1 MEIRVE
7 PSLPPVDLRW
17 DVVRR
22 VAQSASFQRSPRLRE
37 LLTYICE
44 RALQNRPQDL
54 REQVIGCLVFGR
66 KADYSPG
73 DDNIVR
79 VEVRQLRK
87 RLEEYFG
94 AEGKNDPFVILI
106 PKGAYIPVF
115 EPRDVQP
122 STPQPPRHDDV
133 EAAPTIRPSR
143 DWRRWAIGAATL
155 ALALAVCCLWLWTAN
170 QAVARTTAPSA
181 IDRTAL
187 WQYLFNPQRGTNIVC
202 ADSSLVVAEALLS
215 RTVTLDEYI
224 SRDYLKP
231 ADRSEDIQHALLA
244 IPNWQFTDLADARLV
259 QRLFRLNADHW
270 DKAAIRSAKTMQI
283 QDFTGGNAVLL
294 GSNRSNPWNRLF
306 EPMLNFRFDY
316 DEAQRVAFIRNVNP
330 LKDEQATYRAAL
342 PGKSGDCYSTI
353 ALVPNLRRT
362 GNVLLIGGT
371 TAEGTESAGEFIMN
385 PASSSGLLSTLIQRN
400 KGRLPYFEV
409 LLRSGTFSGIAKNA
423 EITAIRIIPVDP
435 PRY

>member
-7 PSLPPVDLRW
+7 PSPLPVDLRW

-22 VAQSASFQRSPRLRE
+22 IAASASFQRSPRLRE
-37 LLTYICE
+37 LLTFICE
-44 RALQNRPQDL
+44 RALQDRPQDL

-87 RLEEYFG
+87 RLEEYFET
-94 AEGKNDPFVILI
+94 EGKNEPFVVVI
-106 PKGAYIPVF
+106 PKGAYVPVF
-115 EPRDVQP
+115 EARATSPE
-122 STPQPPRHDDV
+122 SAPQPRVV
-133 EAAPTIRPSR
+133 ETALQTRASR
-143 DWRRWAIGAATL
+143 DWRRWAIGAGAV
-155 ALALAVCCLWLWTAN
+155 ALALAVCCILLWTSKL
-170 QAVARTTAPSA
+170 AVARTVQPAPLE
-181 IDRTAL
+181 RTAL
-187 WQYLFNPQRGTNIVC
+187 WPYLFNQQRGTNIVC
-202 ADSSLVVAEALLS
+202 ADSSLVVAEALLN

-224 SRDYLKP
+224 SRDFLKA
-231 ADRSEDIQHALLA
+231 ADRSEEFQHALLA
-244 IPNWQFTDLADARLV
+244 IPNWQFTDLADTRLV
-259 QRLFRLNADHW
+259 QRLFRLNAEHW
-270 DKAAIRSAKTMQI
+270 DKTVIRSAKTMQI
-283 QDFTGGNAVLL
+283 QDFTGGNAVVL

-316 DEAQRVAFIRNVNP
+316 DESQRVAFIRNLNP
-330 LKDEQATYRAAL
+330 LPGEQSTYRAAL

-353 ALVPNLRRT
+353 TLVPNLRRT

-385 PASSSGLLSTLIQRN
+385 PASSSAFLASLSQRN

-423 EITAIRIIPVDP
+423 EVAALRVLPVDA
-435 PRY
+435 PRN